1 MRPIKVCGWHH
12 EVRRLGPPP
21 KVRITSLKVGGVG
34 GDYIEK
40 GEGSGGGAVGG
51 WEVDEAGSER
61 VYKRGFFQ
69 QYPLK

>member
-1 MRPIKVCGWHH
+1 LEVLVVTTFYLEKREKV
-12 EVRRLGPPP
+12 V
-21 KVRITSLKVGGVG
+21 VGG
-34 GDYIEK
+34 
-40 GEGSGGGAVGG
+40 ALGG